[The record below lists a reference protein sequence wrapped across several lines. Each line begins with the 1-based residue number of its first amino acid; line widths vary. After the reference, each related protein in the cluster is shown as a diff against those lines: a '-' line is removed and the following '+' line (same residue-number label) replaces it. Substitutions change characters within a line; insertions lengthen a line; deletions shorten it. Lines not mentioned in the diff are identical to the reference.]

1 MFKKMKEKDRVTIVT
16 RVRNEIA
23 SKICLIME
31 VVSGIRE
38 IRTSRLRQRDGNG
51 QDSGRSVRWMVWR
64 GVSRSGCMRRSPK
77 GCGRTE
83 TSERGRTTREMEGNG
98 GEWLGRHR
106 K

>member
-1 MFKKMKEKDRVTIVT
+1 MFKKMKEKDGVTIVT

-51 QDSGRSVRWMVWR
+51 QDGGRSVRRMVRR
-64 GVSRSGCMRRSPK
+64 GASRSG
-77 GCGRTE
+77 
-83 TSERGRTTREMEGNG
+83 
-98 GEWLGRHR
+98 
-106 K
+106 